1 MFHSLTGKGSGHTR
15 EMQQNQIGCQS
26 GRLDSALGSAFRS
39 EQERGQRRARL
50 QNYYGVIRNN

>member
-50 QNYYGVIRNN
+50 QKLLWSD